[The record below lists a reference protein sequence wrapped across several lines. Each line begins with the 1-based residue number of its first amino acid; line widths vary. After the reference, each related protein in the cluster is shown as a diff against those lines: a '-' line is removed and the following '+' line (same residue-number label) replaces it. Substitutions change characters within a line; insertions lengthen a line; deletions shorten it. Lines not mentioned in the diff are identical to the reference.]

1 MDPLVDLVVQVVLVV
16 LVQLV
21 AQVVLAVMVVIQEML
36 DKMVKLVMTLGNHK
50 VVMVAHQA
58 VVLVVEA
65 VIGLQDQE
73 QVLAVAAVA
82 DPH

>member
-1 MDPLVDLVVQVVLVV
+1 MAAIQV
-16 LVQLV
+16 
-21 AQVVLAVMVVIQEML
+21 ML

-50 VVMVAHQA
+50 VVVVVHQ
-58 VVLVVEA
+58 VVVMVVEV

-73 QVLAVAAVA
+73 QVLAVAVVV

>member
-1 MDPLVDLVVQVVLVV
+1 MVLVV
-16 LVQLV
+16 M
-21 AQVVLAVMVVIQEML
+21 AAIQEIK

-50 VVMVAHQA
+50 VVVVVHQ
-58 VVLVVEA
+58 VVVMVVEV

-73 QVLAVAAVA
+73 QVLAVVAVA

>member
-1 MDPLVDLVVQVVLVV
+1 
-16 LVQLV
+16 V
-21 AQVVLAVMVVIQEML
+21 AQVALVVMAATQEML

-58 VVLVVEA
+58 VVLVAEV

-73 QVLAVAAVA
+73 QVLVVAAVV

>member
-1 MDPLVDLVVQVVLVV
+1 M
-16 LVQLV
+16 
-21 AQVVLAVMVVIQEML
+21 AAIQEIK

-50 VVMVAHQA
+50 VAILAHQA
-58 VVLVVEA
+58 VVMVVEV

-73 QVLAVAAVA
+73 QVLAVAVVV